1 MAQNWKARS
10 KSTVKSAMTPRR
22 TSRLGERRSKKK
34 RNGFLDEKKKPIR
47 TRGKEV
53 NFKGTNHRARVTF
66 E

>member
-1 MAQNWKARS
+1 MHGS
-10 KSTVKSAMTPRR
+10 ELESGKSTVKSAMTPRR

-53 NFKGTNHRARVTF
+53 NFKGDQSQGKSHF
-66 E
+66 